1 MVGIRLIVIMAIVGG
16 LIAYIADKMGSKI
29 GKKKMTIF
37 GLRPKYTS
45 ILLTVLSG
53 VLISVLSIVTVTIS
67 SESARTALFGMDKL
81 QKELKSLNDE
91 KDRAAEAL
99 IEASGKVQKQNET
112 IAALDKEIKNSTNAK
127 EKMEFELAS
136 MNAKYDSAQE
146 EVKNLSDARVKLTN
160 EISDLE
166 KTTEGLRQGII
177 NMREGQLYYRA
188 GEVVYAAV
196 LRGAMNIEQNKDQVA
211 WLLNNANQAALQ
223 RLGDQMPDKPVQVI
237 WISEEFVTDALNV
250 LNKNKGDYLCRVRTI
265 ANIMVGELVVCELE
279 MLQNK
284 LIYND
289 EEEVMTKTYDF
300 SNGKVNPDMVIMDFL
315 TGVNH
320 KAVAA
325 GVLPD
330 PVTGKVGNLDAEV
343 MVLAAN
349 QIKNCNGKFT
359 LTAYTRGKVTTA
371 GPVRIGLRV
380 KQEKK
385 YE

>member
-300 SNGKVNPDMVIMDFL
+300 SNGKVNPDMIIMDFL

>member
-289 EEEVMTKTYDF
+289 EEEVMIKTYDF

>member
-99 IEASGKVQKQNET
+99 SEASNKVQKQNEK
-112 IAALDKEIKNSTNAK
+112 IAVLDKEIKTSSDAK
-127 EKMEFELAS
+127 EKMEAELAG
-136 MNAKYDSAQE
+136 MNAKYSLAQE
-146 EVKNLSDARVKLTN
+146 EVKNLSEARVKLTN

-188 GEVVYAAV
+188 GEVVYAAI
-196 LRGAMNIEQNKDQVA
+196 LRGAMNNEQNRDQVA

-237 WISEEFVTDALNV
+237 WISQEFVTDALNV

-284 LIYND
+284 LIYTD
-289 EEEVMTKTYDF
+289 GEEVLSKTYDF
-300 SNGKVNPDMVIMDFL
+300 SNGKINPDMVIMDFL

-320 KAVAA
+320 RAVAA

-330 PVTGKVGNLDAEV
+330 PVTGKVGNLDAEL

-359 LTAYTRGKVTTA
+359 VTAYTRGNVTIA

-380 KQEKK
+380 KQEK
-385 YE
+385 

>member
-29 GKKKMTIF
+29 GKKRISIF

-99 IEASGKVQKQNET
+99 KEADGRVQKQNEK
-112 IAALDKEIKNSTNAK
+112 ILALDKEIKNSTNAK
-127 EKMEFELAS
+127 EKMEAELAG
-136 MNAKYDSAQE
+136 MNAKYNSAQE
-146 EVKNLSDARVKLTN
+146 EVKNLSEARIKLTN

-188 GEVVYAAV
+188 GEVVYAAI
-196 LRGAMNIEQNKDQVA
+196 LRGAMNSEQNRDQVA

-223 RLGDQMPDKPVQVI
+223 RLGDQMPEKPVQII
-237 WISEEFVTDALNV
+237 WISKEFVDDALNV
-250 LNKNKGDYLCRVRTI
+250 LDKNKGDYLCRVRTI

-284 LIYND
+284 LVYND
-289 EEEVMTKTYDF
+289 GEEVLSKNYSF
-300 SNGKVNPDMVIMDFL
+300 PNSNINPDAVIMDFL

-330 PVTGKVGNLDAEV
+330 PVTGKVGNLDAEL

-349 QIKNCNGKFT
+349 QIKNSNGKFT
-359 LTAYTRGKVTTA
+359 LTAYTRGNVTIA
-371 GPVRIGLRV
+371 GPIRIGLRV
-380 KQEKK
+380 KQEK
-385 YE
+385 

>member
-91 KDRAAEAL
+91 KGRVAEAL